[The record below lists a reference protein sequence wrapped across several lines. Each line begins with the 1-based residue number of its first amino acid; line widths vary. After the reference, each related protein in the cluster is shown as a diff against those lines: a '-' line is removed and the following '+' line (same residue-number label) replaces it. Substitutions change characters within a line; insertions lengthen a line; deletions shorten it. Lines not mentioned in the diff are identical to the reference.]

1 MRTEKHIIKNR
12 YSTHGIHRN
21 IPVYDVT
28 LQTEGSGTL
37 VANYTTGYNNTTV
50 TMTATPAQDYM
61 LSGYDVTGATL
72 TGDSFTL
79 NNDVTAKAIF
89 TVTGY
94 IPSAQYRAWNWD
106 SEYSNIPVKNYKI
119 TSGEYYYSPYTAA
132 SAATLQR
139 QLFNTYHY
147 IESSAGRRSN
157 TSVVSLTVPTASID
171 RSKNPNYSH
180 INLNAKVLNGNVI
193 TIWENSE
200 PHEYGQ
206 QSYLSSAGRY
216 DFLFYIK
223 NSGYYA
229 SDYNA
234 VYISGFIDKQLFY
247 TTAIGTES
255 NSNQYIEWARYN
267 FGQNSPIT
275 TEKIATANAFSYQS
289 YDDAVNSIMLR

>member
-1 MRTEKHIIKNR
+1 MRTEQHIINNR
-12 YSTHGIHRN
+12 YSTHGIHRD

-37 VANYTTGYNNTTV
+37 VANCAEGFNNTTV
-50 TMTATPAQDYM
+50 TMTATPAQDYA
-61 LSGYDVTGATL
+61 LSGYDITGATL
-72 TGDSFTL
+72 TGDCFTL

-89 TVTGY
+89 TLTGY
-94 IPSAQYRAWNWD
+94 FPSGHYRAWNWD
-106 SEYSNIPVKNYKI
+106 NEYSNNPVNNYNI

-132 SAATLQR
+132 SAATLNR

-147 IESSAGRRSN
+147 TTSASRRSN

-171 RSKNPNYSH
+171 RSKNPTYSH
-180 INLNAKVLNGNVI
+180 ISLRAKVLNGNAI

-200 PHEYGQ
+200 PHEFGQ
-206 QSYLSSAGRY
+206 ESYLTSAGRY

-234 VYISGFIDKQLFY
+234 VYVSGFIDKQLFY
-247 TTAIGTES
+247 TTTLGTES
-255 NSNQYIEWARYN
+255 TNNQWIEWASYN

-275 TEKIATANAFSYQS
+275 TEKIATANAFSYDS
-289 YDDAVNSIMLR
+289 HDDAVNSIMLR

>member
-1 MRTEKHIIKNR
+1 MYKEKHIIKNR
-12 YSTHGIHRN
+12 YSTHGIHRD

-37 VANYTTGYNNTTV
+37 LANYATGYNNTTI
-50 TMTATPAQDYM
+50 TITATPAQDYM
-61 LSGYDVTGATL
+61 LSGYDITGATL
-72 TGDSFTL
+72 TGDSFKL

-94 IPSAQYRAWNWD
+94 IPSSTYRAWNWD
-106 SEYSNIPVKNYKI
+106 SEYSYNRVNNYKI

-132 SAATLQR
+132 SAATLDR
-139 QLFNTYHY
+139 QLFNTYY
-147 IESSAGRRSN
+147 FISAAAGRRSN
-157 TSVVSLTVPTASID
+157 ASVVSLTVPTASID

-180 INLNAKVLNGNVI
+180 IDLKAKVLNGNTI

-200 PHEYGQ
+200 PHEFGQ
-206 QSYLSSAGRY
+206 ESYLSSAGRY

-229 SDYNA
+229 QDYNA

-255 NSNQYIEWARYN
+255 TANQWIEWARYN

-275 TEKIATANAFSYQS
+275 TEKIATANAFSYAS

>member
-1 MRTEKHIIKNR
+1 MRTEKHLIKNR

-37 VANYTTGYNNTTV
+37 VANYAEGYNNTTV

-94 IPSAQYRAWNWD
+94 IPSSTYRAWNWD
-106 SEYSNIPVKNYKI
+106 DEYSYNRVSNYKI

-139 QLFNTYHY
+139 QLFNTYY
-147 IESSAGRRSN
+147 FISAAAGRRSN
-157 TSVVSLTVPTASID
+157 ASVVSLTVPTASVD
-171 RSKNPNYSH
+171 RNYNPTRCC
-180 INLNAKVLNGNVI
+180 ITLNAKVHDGSVVTLWQNTGPHAYG
-193 TIWENSE
+193 EE
-200 PHEYGQ
+200 P
-206 QSYLSSAGRY
+206 YLTSAGRY

-223 NSGYYA
+223 NSGTY
-229 SDYNA
+229 SVNNNA
-234 VYISGFIDKQLFY
+234 VYVSAFLNKELFY
-247 TTAIGTES
+247 TTAIGTDA
-255 NSNQYIEWARYN
+255 NTNQWIDWARYN

-275 TEKIATANAFSYQS
+275 TEKIATANAFSYAS

>member
-37 VANYTTGYNNTTV
+37 VANHAEGYNNTTV

-61 LSGYDVTGATL
+61 LSGYDITGATL

-79 NNDVTAKAIF
+79 NNDVTAKAVF

-94 IPSAQYRAWNWD
+94 IPSGEYRAWNWD
-106 SEYSNIPVKNYKI
+106 GEYSNIPVKNYKI

-132 SAATLQR
+132 SAATLDR
-139 QLFNTYHY
+139 QLFNTYYLGHQP
-147 IESSAGRRSN
+147 RRSFA
-157 TSVVSLTVPTASID
+157 SVVSLTVPTASID
-171 RSKNPNYSH
+171 RSKNPTYSH
-180 INLNAKVLNGNVI
+180 IRLQAKVLNGNVI
-193 TIWENSE
+193 TMWQNTE
-200 PHEYGQ
+200 PHEFGQ
-206 QSYLSSAGRY
+206 ESYLSSAGRY
-216 DFLFYIK
+216 DFLFYIE

-229 SDYNA
+229 QDYNA

-255 NSNQYIEWARYN
+255 TANQWIEWARYN

-275 TEKIATANAFSYQS
+275 TEKIATANAFSYAS